1 MLLFMRNI
9 APPKTKQNKYTNK
22 QEKKKKTFYFNL
34 STLTPAFLLV
44 SIYKKILCLRNHI
57 VLLHARLGSF
67 YFHLIYS

>member
-22 QEKKKKTFYFNL
+22 QEKKTTFYFNL